1 MERSLSM
8 ELVRVTEAAA
18 LASARWMGRGKKDE
32 ADGAATSAMRDVFD
46 TIPMSGTV
54 VIGEGEMDEAP
65 MLYIGEKLGT
75 GIGPGVDVAVD
86 PLEGT
91 NIVASGGWNAL
102 AVLAVADKG
111 NLLHAPD
118 MYMDK
123 IAVGPEAVGLI
134 DINAPIM
141 DNVRAVAKAKNKDI
155 EDIVATI
162 LNRPRHAHIIH
173 ELREAGVRI
182 KLINDGDVAGA
193 INTAFDQ
200 TGVDILFGSGGAPE
214 GVISAV
220 ALKCL
225 GGELQGKLMPQ
236 DDMRLTAR
244 RGRGFTPADQNKRDD
259 QPIGVIPIDSIYTP
273 VARVSYQVETTRV
286 GQLTNYDKLTLDVWT
301 DGSTGPKEAIAL
313 GSKILTEH
321 LNIFVGLTDEAQNA
335 EIMVEKE
342 EDQKEKVL
350 EMTIEELDLSVRS
363 YNCLKRAG
371 INTVQELAHK
381 TEEDMMKVR
390 NLGRKSLEEVK
401 AKLDELGLGLRKD
414 D

>member
-32 ADGAATSAMRDVFD
+32 ADDAATSAMRDVFD
-46 TIPMSGTV
+46 TVPMKGTV

-75 GIGPGVDVAVD
+75 GYGPRVDVAVD

-102 AVLAVADKG
+102 AVLAIADNG

-123 IAVGPEAVGLI
+123 IAVGPEAVGQI
-134 DINAPIM
+134 DINASVL
-141 DNVRAVAKAKNKDI
+141 DNLKAVAKAKNKDI
-155 EDIVATI
+155 QDVVATV
-162 LNRPRHAHIIH
+162 LNRDRHSKIIH
-173 ELREAGVRI
+173 ELREAGARI

-214 GVISAV
+214 GVIAAV

-225 GGELQGKLMPQ
+225 GGELQGKLLPQ
-236 DDMRLTAR
+236 NDQEAERCKNMGINVHSILRMEDLVRGDDAIFAAT
-244 RGRGFTPADQNKRDD
+244 
-259 QPIGVIPIDSIYTP
+259 GV
-273 VARVSYQVETTRV
+273 
-286 GQLTNYDKLTLDVWT
+286 T
-301 DGSTGPKEAIAL
+301 DGELMKGVQFK
-313 GSKILTEH
+313 G
-321 LNIFVGLTDEAQNA
+321 NYGLTHSLVMRA
-335 EIMVEKE
+335 KSG
-342 EDQKEKVL
+342 
-350 EMTIEELDLSVRS
+350 TVRFVDGRHS
-363 YNCLKRAG
+363 LK
-371 INTVQELAHK
+371 K
-381 TEEDMMKVR
+381 KP
-390 NLGRKSLEEVK
+390 NLVIK
-401 AKLDELGLGLRKD
+401 
-414 D
+414 